1 MAFYYLGKGQHSDA
15 MKLQHRLIAP
25 NGAVTK
31 KFGVPGLKQAME
43 WLGYYGGPSRK
54 PLLDLHDQERVALK
68 KSFVSNGFLA
78 SS

>member
-1 MAFYYLGKGQHSDA
+1 

-43 WLGYYGGPSRK
+43 WVGFYGGPSRK
-54 PLLDLHDQERVALK
+54 PLLDLHEPEKDALRK
-68 KSFVSNGFLA
+68 TFTSNGFL
-78 SS
+78 